1 MPIES
6 LAAGAAASVFCDYPM
21 RFKRYGLTT
30 SSKGY
35 SFILGAL
42 YGQAA
47 GDAMGM
53 PSELWPQQQVRCFFG
68 WIDDFLPG
76 PAENFAASEFAAG
89 EFTDDTQQAI
99 ALMDALIAADGEVE
113 PERIARNIIA
123 WAEGIDAFNKNI
135 LGPSSKAAL
144 LAILSGQ
151 SIDTLGANGVTN
163 GAAMRVAPL
172 GCLLSSR
179 DRQAFIRAVRLSC
192 SPTHQSDIAVAG
204 ATAIAWAVSR
214 AVEGA
219 AWSDIKTEL
228 PAIADQAQLELV
240 TTFSP
245 LLSRR
250 LAWGFEVAGRL
261 RGQDDAA
268 VVAELY
274 HTLGAGMDT
283 IESVPAALALVECA
297 QGDPRHCAVLAANLG
312 GDTDTIGAMAT
323 AVCGALRGVEAIPA
337 AWRERIR
344 QVNGVDFESYAQTLS
359 ALRFKG

>member
-1 MPIES
+1 MGI
-6 LAAGAAASVFCDYPM
+6 LAE
-21 RFKRYGLTT
+21 RQGLTMI
-30 SSKGY
+30 SKGY
-35 SFILGAL
+35 QSILGAL

-53 PSELWPQQQVRCFFG
+53 PSELWPQRQVRAFFG

-99 ALMDALIAADGEVE
+99 ALMDALIAADGAVE
-113 PERIARNIIA
+113 PERIADNIIA
-123 WAEGIDAFNKNI
+123 WAERIDAFNKNI

-144 LAILSGQ
+144 RAILSGQ
-151 SIDTLGANGVTN
+151 SIDSLGANGVTN

-172 GCLLSSR
+172 GCLLSSQ
-179 DRQAFIRAVRLSC
+179 DRAAFVQAVRLSC

-219 AWSDIKTEL
+219 AWSDIKAEL
-228 PAIADQAQLELV
+228 PAIADLAQLERV

-250 LAWGFEVAGRL
+250 LAWGFELAEGL
-261 RGQDDAA
+261 RGQDDVA

-274 HTLGAGMDT
+274 QTLGAGMDT
-283 IESVPAALALVECA
+283 IESVPAALALVDCA
-297 QGDPRHCAVLAANLG
+297 QGDPRRCAVLAANLG

-323 AVCGALRGVEAIPA
+323 AVCGALQGADALPA

-344 QVNGVDFESYAQTLS
+344 DVNGVDFESYARALC
-359 ALRFKG
+359 ALRFRG